1 MVRLAKYIANSGT
14 ASRRK
19 SEELVRNGHAKVNN
33 QTICDPAY
41 DINPEKDQITLN
53 GVTVL
58 VPNFEYVLLNKPTG
72 YTTTTSDK
80 HAKRLITELVPS
92 GLLPAGR
99 LDKETSGL
107 IIMTNDGDLI
117 YKLTHPKFEHQ
128 KVYVAETKKPLTTND
143 ISKINSGLILDD
155 GPIKPD
161 HFEAI
166 SPNKYKITIHEGR
179 NRIVRRI
186 FKAVGKP
193 LIKLERT
200 SIAGLKD
207 ENLRTGKYR
216 ALTKLEIAEL
226 KK

>member
-1 MVRLAKYIANSGT
+1 MVRLAKYIANCGVT
-14 ASRRK
+14 SRRK
-19 SEELVRNGHAKVNN
+19 AEELVRNGSALVNG
-33 QTICDPAY
+33 QAVYDPAL
-41 DINPEKDQITLN
+41 DINIDIDKITIN
-53 GVTVL
+53 GTAVTM
-58 VPNFEYVLLNKPTG
+58 PNFEYVLLNKPAG
-72 YTTTTSDK
+72 YTTTTNDK
-80 HAKRLITELVPS
+80 HAKKLITELVPV

-117 YKLTHPKFEHQ
+117 FKLTHPKFEHQ
-128 KVYVAETKKPLTTND
+128 KVYVAETKEALTTKD
-143 ISKINSGLILDD
+143 ILNIKNGLVLDD

-186 FKAVGKP
+186 FEAVGKP
-193 LIKLERT
+193 LISLDRI
-200 SIAGLKD
+200 SIAELED
-207 ENLRTGKYR
+207 EHLSPGKYR
-216 ALTKLEIAEL
+216 ILSKTEVEDL